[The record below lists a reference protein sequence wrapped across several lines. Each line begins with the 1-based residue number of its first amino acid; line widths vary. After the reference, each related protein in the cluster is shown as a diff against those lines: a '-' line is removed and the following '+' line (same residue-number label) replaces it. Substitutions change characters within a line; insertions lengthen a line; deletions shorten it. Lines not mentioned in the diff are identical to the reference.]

1 MKTFTEFK
9 EYLQEKKAK
18 GKSEYKKSELDD
30 QINQAI
36 EDAKSDGNTEDLNKL
51 EAIRT
56 EKDPDVK
63 KSRFDVFMRQKDED
77 NSQDDAQDDPDV
89 DSVQEASTLPSLLT
103 TNQQKLVQQLRSRLP
118 RKGDRINQD
127 HPSFPKIRDDIDKE
141 IMEYEKQ
148 NPGAS
153 RKQLQIMSRMAQGF

>member
-1 MKTFTEFK
+1 MKPFTEFK

-63 KSRFDVFMRQKDED
+63 KSRFDVFMRQKNED
-77 NSQDDAQDDPDV
+77 NSQDDAQDDPDA
-89 DSVQEASTLPSLLT
+89 DSVQEANE
-103 TNQQKLVQQLRSRLP
+103 TNSN
-118 RKGDRINQD
+118 D
-127 HPSFPKIRDDIDKE
+127 
-141 IMEYEKQ
+141 
-148 NPGAS
+148 
-153 RKQLQIMSRMAQGF
+153 

>member
-56 EKDPDVK
+56 EKAPDVK
-63 KSRFDVFMRQKDED
+63 KSRFDVFMRQKNED
-77 NSQDDAQDDPDV
+77 NSQDDAQDDPDA
-89 DSVQEASTLPSLLT
+89 DSVQEANENNSNDPDVKKVKDCEQMTPR
-103 TNQQKLVQQLRSRLP
+103 QKKIKMERLR
-118 RKGDRINQD
+118 DR
-127 HPSFPKIRDDIDKE
+127 R
-141 IMEYEKQ
+141 
-148 NPGAS
+148 
-153 RKQLQIMSRMAQGF
+153 

>member
-36 EDAKSDGNTEDLNKL
+36 EDAKSDGNNEDLNKL

-63 KSRFDVFMRQKDED
+63 KSRFDVFMRQKDE
-77 NSQDDAQDDPDV
+77 NDAQGETQDDPDA
-89 DSVQEASTLPSLLT
+89 DSVQEEKEANAENCSDLDS
-103 TNQQKLVQQLRSRLP
+103 KEKRKERQLDMKKMRE
-118 RKGDRINQD
+118 RK
-127 HPSFPKIRDDIDKE
+127 
-141 IMEYEKQ
+141 
-148 NPGAS
+148 
-153 RKQLQIMSRMAQGF
+153 

>member
-56 EKDPDVK
+56 EKDPDVALLEVELSELFGSETVVNWNK
-63 KSRFDVFMRQKDED
+63 RGKGSLVINFHSLDELD
-77 NSQDDAQDDPDV
+77 GIM
-89 DSVQEASTLPSLLT
+89 
-103 TNQQKLVQQLRSRLP
+103 K
-118 RKGDRINQD
+118 RI
-127 HPSFPKIRDDIDKE
+127 K
-141 IMEYEKQ
+141 
-148 NPGAS
+148 
-153 RKQLQIMSRMAQGF
+153 

>member
-56 EKDPDVK
+56 EKEPDVK

-77 NSQDDAQDDPDV
+77 NSQDDPDA
-89 DSVQEASTLPSLLT
+89 DSVQEEKEANDSNDPDVKKVKDCEQMTPR
-103 TNQQKLVQQLRSRLP
+103 QKKIKMERLRD
-118 RKGDRINQD
+118 RK
-127 HPSFPKIRDDIDKE
+127 
-141 IMEYEKQ
+141 
-148 NPGAS
+148 
-153 RKQLQIMSRMAQGF
+153 

>member
-56 EKDPDVK
+56 EKEPDVK
-63 KSRFDVFMRQKDED
+63 KSRFDVFMRQKNED
-77 NSQDDAQDDPDV
+77 NSQDDAQDDPDA
-89 DSVQEASTLPSLLT
+89 DSVQEANENDSNDSDVKKVKDCEQMTPR
-103 TNQQKLVQQLRSRLP
+103 QKKIKMERLRD
-118 RKGDRINQD
+118 RK
-127 HPSFPKIRDDIDKE
+127 
-141 IMEYEKQ
+141 
-148 NPGAS
+148 
-153 RKQLQIMSRMAQGF
+153 

>member
-36 EDAKSDGNTEDLNKL
+36 EDAKSDGNNEDLNKL

-63 KSRFDVFMRQKDED
+63 KSRFDVFMRQKD
-77 NSQDDAQDDPDV
+77 
-89 DSVQEASTLPSLLT
+89 
-103 TNQQKLVQQLRSRLP
+103 
-118 RKGDRINQD
+118 
-127 HPSFPKIRDDIDKE
+127 
-141 IMEYEKQ
+141 
-148 NPGAS
+148 
-153 RKQLQIMSRMAQGF
+153 

>member
-77 NSQDDAQDDPDV
+77 NSQDDAQDDPDA
-89 DSVQEASTLPSLLT
+89 DSVQEEKEANAENCSDLDS
-103 TNQQKLVQQLRSRLP
+103 KEKRKERQLDMKKMRE
-118 RKGDRINQD
+118 RK
-127 HPSFPKIRDDIDKE
+127 
-141 IMEYEKQ
+141 
-148 NPGAS
+148 
-153 RKQLQIMSRMAQGF
+153 

>member
-36 EDAKSDGNTEDLNKL
+36 EDAKSDGNNEDLNKL

-77 NSQDDAQDDPDV
+77 NSQDDAQDDPDA
-89 DSVQEASTLPSLLT
+89 DSVQEANENDSNDPDVKKVKDCEQMTPR
-103 TNQQKLVQQLRSRLP
+103 QKKIKMERLRD
-118 RKGDRINQD
+118 RK
-127 HPSFPKIRDDIDKE
+127 
-141 IMEYEKQ
+141 
-148 NPGAS
+148 
-153 RKQLQIMSRMAQGF
+153 

>member
-36 EDAKSDGNTEDLNKL
+36 EDAKSDGNNEDLNKL

-77 NSQDDAQDDPDV
+77 NSQDDAQDDPDA
-89 DSVQEASTLPSLLT
+89 DSVQEANENDSNDPDVKKVKDCEQMTPR
-103 TNQQKLVQQLRSRLP
+103 QKKIKMERLRDL
-118 RKGDRINQD
+118 K
-127 HPSFPKIRDDIDKE
+127 
-141 IMEYEKQ
+141 
-148 NPGAS
+148 
-153 RKQLQIMSRMAQGF
+153 

>member
-36 EDAKSDGNTEDLNKL
+36 EDAKSDGNNEDLNKL

-77 NSQDDAQDDPDV
+77 NSQDDAQDDPDA
-89 DSVQEASTLPSLLT
+89 DSVQEEKEANDSNDPDVKKVKDCEQMTPR
-103 TNQQKLVQQLRSRLP
+103 QKKIKMERLRD
-118 RKGDRINQD
+118 RK
-127 HPSFPKIRDDIDKE
+127 
-141 IMEYEKQ
+141 
-148 NPGAS
+148 
-153 RKQLQIMSRMAQGF
+153 

>member
-56 EKDPDVK
+56 EKDTDVK
-63 KSRFDVFMRQKDED
+63 KSRFDVFMRQKDEND
-77 NSQDDAQDDPDV
+77 SQDDPDA
-89 DSVQEASTLPSLLT
+89 DSVQEANENDSNDPDVKKVKDCEQMTPR
-103 TNQQKLVQQLRSRLP
+103 QKKIKMERLRD
-118 RKGDRINQD
+118 RK
-127 HPSFPKIRDDIDKE
+127 
-141 IMEYEKQ
+141 
-148 NPGAS
+148 
-153 RKQLQIMSRMAQGF
+153 